1 MFKNL
6 SETVKGLN
14 ADVKTVANC
23 EKAKKLRRKL
33 LGIGLPMAICG
44 FVGVFACFATFVISG
59 MISINSMSHG
69 FPVGIVVSSILF
81 VPCGV
86 VGGIG
91 LNIASIGFKIV
102 ITGYTTNLVNE
113 TVGNNCPKCGETIEL
128 ESSFCPKC
136 GERLKKQ
143 CEACNHVNGYKND
156 YCENCGKKL

>member
-6 SETVKGLN
+6 NETVKALN
-14 ADVKTVANC
+14 ADVNNVANC
-23 EKAKKLRRKL
+23 EKAKSLRKKL
-33 LGIGLPMAICG
+33 LAIGLPMAICG
-44 FVGVFACFATFVISG
+44 FLGAFVCFAVFAVTAVT
-59 MISINSMSHG
+59 SMNAMS
-69 FPVGIVVSSILF
+69 FSVPTGIVIPFILF
-81 VPCGV
+81 IPCGV

-128 ESSFCPKC
+128 GSSFCPKC
-136 GERLKKQ
+136 GERLKKR
-143 CEACNHVNGYKND
+143 CEACNHVNSHKND